1 MSITVTLTNAAPI
14 DVAVDEDA
22 ASVTLGTGSTIDV
35 TIENAGGGGTG
46 ETEHRLVLDFAYG
59 DATPEVIGTVP
70 ANSTVLSVLISI
82 ETAFDG
88 SGAALSVGTLAS
100 PSSLMSASQNAPSTV
115 AQYEVFPG
123 VSYGTDTALYLTITP
138 GGGATAGHGQVVV
151 DYE

>member
-35 TIENAGGGGTG
+35 TVENAGGGTG

-59 DATPEVIGTVP
+59 DASPEVIGTVP

-88 SGAALSVGTLAS
+88 SGAALSVGTLTS
-100 PSSLMSASQNAPSTV
+100 PAALMSTSQNAPSTV

-123 VSYGTDTALYLTITP
+123 ISYGTDTALYLTITP